1 MSETVNDPLLTR
13 LKLAENV
20 ARAGGEK
27 ALSYFHQRDT
37 LVVETKHD
45 LQDVVSRADREVE
58 QMIDQHI
65 RAQFP
70 DDGFLGEEYGLQQ
83 GTSGYTWVVDPID
96 GTSPFLNGMPNWC
109 VSVAVLHDGVPVI
122 GVIYA
127 PTYQE
132 CYVAAKGHGATLNG
146 RRLQV
151 DPARTL
157 QNHVTGFGANSYVEP
172 QEVGNILAAILA
184 AGGNFIRIG
193 SGALML
199 AWVAAGRVVG
209 YYEPYMHAWDCLA
222 GYCLVAEAGGWYHP
236 FNTEGERLL
245 KGAQVLAVAPGAE
258 ADLKRIAGIA

>member
-1 MSETVNDPLLTR
+1 MSDTELYALKAR
-13 LKLAENV
+13 LNLAEEV
-20 ARAGGEK
+20 ARVAGAK
-27 ALSYFHQRDT
+27 ALEYFHQRDS
-37 LVVETKHD
+37 LVVETKYD

-58 QMIDQHI
+58 QMIDKLI

-70 DDGFLGEEYGLQQ
+70 DDGFLGEEYGLQE
-83 GTSGYTWVVDPID
+83 GNSGYTWVVDPID

-109 VSVAVLHDGVPVI
+109 VSVAVLHEGIPVI

-127 PTYQE
+127 PYYEE
-132 CYVAAKGHGATLNG
+132 CYVAALDHGATLNG

-157 QNHVTGFGANSYVEP
+157 QNHVTGFGANSHVSP
-172 QEVGNILAAILA
+172 TEVGNILAALLE

-222 GYCLVAEAGGWYHP
+222 GYCLVKEAGGWYHP

-245 KGAQVLAVAPGAE
+245 KGAQVLAVAPGAQ
-258 ADLKRIAGIA
+258 ADLKRIAGL

>member
-1 MSETVNDPLLTR
+1 MSNVEHNALLTR
-13 LKLAENV
+13 LALAEEV
-20 ARAGGEK
+20 ARAGGAA
-27 ALSYFHQRDT
+27 ALRWFEQRDS

-58 QMIDQHI
+58 QMIGQ
-65 RAQFP
+65 RMRENFP
-70 DDGFLGEEYGLQQ
+70 DDGFLGEEYGLQA
-83 GTSGYTWVVDPID
+83 GSSGYTWVVDPID

-109 VSVAVLHDGVPVI
+109 VSVAVLHEGVPVI
-122 GVIYA
+122 GVIFA

-132 CYVAAKGHGATLNG
+132 CYVAALGHGATLNG
-146 RRLQV
+146 KRLQV
-151 DPARTL
+151 DPSRTL
-157 QNHVTGFGANSYVEP
+157 QNHVTGFGANSYVSPEK
-172 QEVGNILAAILA
+172 VGEILAALLA

-222 GYCLVAEAGGWYHP
+222 GYCLVKEAGGWYHP
-236 FNTEGERLL
+236 FDTTGERLL

-258 ADLKRIAGIA
+258 ADLKRIAGL

>member
-1 MSETVNDPLLTR
+1 MSETLNSALQAR
-13 LKLAENV
+13 LMLAEQV
-20 ARAGGEK
+20 ARAGGK
-27 ALSYFHQRDT
+27 SALAWFEQRDT
-37 LVVETKHD
+37 LVIETKYD
-45 LQDVVSRADREVE
+45 LQDVVSRADRDVE
-58 QMIDQHI
+58 QLIDQQI
-65 RAQFP
+65 REQFP
-70 DDGFLGEEYGLQQ
+70 QDGFLGEEYGLHP
-83 GTSGYTWVVDPID
+83 GASGYTWVVDPID

-109 VSVAVLHDGVPVI
+109 VSVAVLHEGIPVI

-127 PTYQE
+127 PVYDE
-132 CYVAAKGHGATLNG
+132 CYVAALNNGAWLNG

-157 QNHVTGFGANSYVEP
+157 QNHVTGFGANSHVSPE
-172 QEVGNILAAILA
+172 EVGRLLAALLA

-209 YYEPYMHAWDCLA
+209 YFEPYMHAWDCLA
-222 GYCLVAEAGGWYHP
+222 GYCLVKEAGGWYHP

-258 ADLKRIAGIA
+258 QELKRIAGI

>member
-1 MSETVNDPLLTR
+1 MNHTGEEALLSR
-13 LKLAENV
+13 LKLAEKV

-27 ALSYFHQRDT
+27 ALEWFHQRDA
-37 LVVETKHD
+37 LVVETKYD

-58 QMIDQHI
+58 QLIARQI
-65 RAQFP
+65 SAAYP
-70 DDGFLGEEYGLQQ
+70 ADGFLGEEYGLQA

-109 VSVAVLHDGVPVI
+109 VSVAVLHNGEPVI

-132 CYVAAKGHGATLNG
+132 CYVAAQGLGATLNG

-151 DPARTL
+151 DPTRTL
-157 QNHVTGFGANSYVEP
+157 QNHVTGFGANSHVSP
-172 QEVGNILAAILA
+172 DEVGQILADLLA
-184 AGGNFIRIG
+184 AGGNFIRLG

-222 GYCLVAEAGGWYHP
+222 GYCLVKEAGGWYHP

-245 KGAQVLAVAPGAE
+245 KGAKVLAVAPGAA
-258 ADLKRIAGIA
+258 ADLQRIAGI

>member
-1 MSETVNDPLLTR
+1 MESHDEIMAR
-13 LKLAENV
+13 LALAEAV
-20 ARAGGEK
+20 AREGGAK
-27 ALSYFHQRDT
+27 ALSYFNRRET
-37 LVVETKHD
+37 LVVETKYD
-45 LQDVVSRADREVE
+45 LQDVVSIADRDVE
-58 QMIDQHI
+58 QMIAAAI
-65 RAQFP
+65 REAFP
-70 DDGFLGEEYGLQQ
+70 DDGFLGEETGLQA
-83 GTSGYTWVVDPID
+83 GRTAYTWVVDPID

-109 VSVAVLHDGVPVI
+109 VSVAVLRGDVPII

-127 PTYQE
+127 PTFDE
-132 CYVAAKGHGATLNG
+132 CYVAALGEGATLNG

-157 QNHVTGFGANSYVEP
+157 QNHVTGFGANSYVSP
-172 QEVGNILAAILA
+172 QQVGEIVAALLT

-222 GYCLVAEAGGWYHP
+222 GYCLVKEAGGWVHP
-236 FNTEGERLL
+236 FNIEGDRII

-258 ADLKRIAGIA
+258 ADLRRIAAL

>member
-1 MSETVNDPLLTR
+1 MESHDEIMAR
-13 LKLAENV
+13 LALAEAV
-20 ARAGGEK
+20 AREGGAT
-27 ALSYFHQRDT
+27 ALSYFNRRET
-37 LVVETKHD
+37 LVVETKYD

-58 QMIDQHI
+58 QMIDQQI
-65 RAQFP
+65 RAQFA
-70 DDGFLGEEYGLQQ
+70 DDGFLGEEYGLQE
-83 GTSGYTWVVDPID
+83 GSSGYTWVVDPID

-122 GVIYA
+122 GVIFA

-132 CYVAAKGHGATLNG
+132 CYVAAMGQGATLNG
-146 RRLQV
+146 KRLQV
-151 DPARTL
+151 DASRTL
-157 QNHVTGFGANSYVEP
+157 QNHVTGFGANSHVSP
-172 QEVGNILAAILA
+172 DEVGKILASLLA

-222 GYCLVAEAGGWYHP
+222 GYCLVKEAGGWYHP

-258 ADLKRIAGIA
+258 ADLKRIAGL